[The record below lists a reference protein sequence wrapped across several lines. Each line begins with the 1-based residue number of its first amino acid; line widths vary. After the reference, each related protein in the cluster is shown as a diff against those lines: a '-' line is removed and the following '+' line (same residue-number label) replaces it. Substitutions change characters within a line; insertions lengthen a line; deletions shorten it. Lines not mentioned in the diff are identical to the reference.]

1 MNYSKRS
8 FSTLYLSLFAVLL
21 FCGFVAK
28 SQNLMNNRKAVL
40 IQTVKET
47 SLKLSATDTLYFK
60 PQAQPLETEIAVFV
74 DERKTFQQMLGI
86 GAAITD
92 ASAETFAKVSPE
104 TQKKLLQD
112 FFNPKTGIGYNLAR
126 TNINSCDFSS
136 GSYTYVQEGDK
147 SLNTFNIGHDTL
159 YKMPFIK
166 RAMAATNNQ
175 MKIYGSPWSPPA
187 YMKDNNNVLG
197 GGHLLPEYYQTWA
210 NYYVKF
216 IKAYEKAGIPVW
228 GISIQNEPMA
238 KQRWESC
245 IYTAEEERDFLKK
258 YLGPTMKNAGMANK
272 KIIVWDHNRDLL
284 FHRASVI
291 LGDKDAAKYVWGIG
305 YHWYETWAGGAQMHQ
320 NLDMVNEMFPDKNLI
335 FTEGCKE
342 AFNAERY
349 NAWELGEYY
358 ANAMIKDFNN
368 GVNAWTDWNIFL
380 DEKGGP
386 NHKDNFC
393 FAPVHVN
400 TKTNEIIYTNA
411 YYYIGHFSKFIR
423 PGARR
428 LACASSRSNIQ
439 ATAFKN
445 IDGKISVIVMNETEK
460 EVKYTIQMNA
470 YSVSVVAPAHSI
482 QTIVY

>member
-1 MNYSKRS
+1 MHTYPEIPNSAQFMLQMQNMDAESLSGVKAFHTGITGQSLGSTATSVRGALDAASKREMGI
-8 FSTLYLSLFAVLL
+8 LRRLSNAIVKIGRKIVSMNSEFLSDREVIRITNDE
-21 FCGFVAK
+21 FVKVDKNDLAG
-28 SQNLMNNRKAVL
+28 NVD
-40 IQTVKET
+40 
-47 SLKLSATDTLYFK
+47 LKLS
-60 PQAQPLETEIAVFV
+60 
-74 DERKTFQQMLGI
+74 
-86 GAAITD
+86 
-92 ASAETFAKVSPE
+92 
-104 TQKKLLQD
+104 
-112 FFNPKTGIGYNLAR
+112 
-126 TNINSCDFSS
+126 
-136 GSYTYVQEGDK
+136 
-147 SLNTFNIGHDTL
+147 
-159 YKMPFIK
+159 
-166 RAMAATNNQ
+166 
-175 MKIYGSPWSPPA
+175 
-187 YMKDNNNVLG
+187 
-197 GGHLLPEYYQTWA
+197 
-210 NYYVKF
+210 
-216 IKAYEKAGIPVW
+216 
-228 GISIQNEPMA
+228 
-238 KQRWESC
+238 

-258 YLGPTMKNAGMANK
+258 HLGPTLFKAGMSNK

-445 IDGKISVIVMNETEK
+445 IDGKISVIVMNETDK